1 MALYTSSLKAFRKDK
16 WGYASILIIGQSCLG
31 SIAAMFVLIN
41 GNGLIQMQQL
51 FLVTVAC
58 MLFNAAVLSQRKSE
72 LVFKLLLASITHP
85 PECILIRSSG
95 KNR

>member
-16 WGYASILIIGQSCLG
+16 WGYATISIIGQSCLG

-41 GNGLIQMQQL
+41 GNGLIQMLQL

-72 LVFKLLLASITHP
+72 LVFKLLLASILTSTLL
-85 PECILIRSSG
+85 ILL
-95 KNR
+95 NAF